1 MLLKI
6 GLWESQDAISE
17 KPSSP
22 GTRLQANCRF
32 QFDSCLTP
40 HQTSVC
46 ISGSD
51 AALNRRLTQIMRI
64 AQISICGINV
74 ICMNLRFRCKKK
86 ILSAYKNYK
95 GFEPQTDADYED
107 YPDFHL

>member
-1 MLLKI
+1 MKSA
-6 GLWESQDAISE
+6 ESVGICGSE
-17 KPSSP
+17 
-22 GTRLQANCRF
+22 
-32 QFDSCLTP
+32 
-40 HQTSVC
+40 
-46 ISGSD
+46 D

-107 YPDFHL
+107 CPRLPSVKSAESVGI